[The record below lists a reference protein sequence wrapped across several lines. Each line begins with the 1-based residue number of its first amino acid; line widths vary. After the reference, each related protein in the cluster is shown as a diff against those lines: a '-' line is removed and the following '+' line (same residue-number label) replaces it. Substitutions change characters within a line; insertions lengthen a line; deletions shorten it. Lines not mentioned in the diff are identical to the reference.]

1 MREPR
6 RRLNPADRR
15 RELLEAAERLLRRR
29 ADGVRVEDVVAEA
42 GAAKGTF
49 YLYFPTWDDLLEA
62 LRDELFDRFEALA
75 PEPVERDAPV
85 DWAATLQRMAAAFI
99 SFNLEMEG
107 LHDVLFHSDFARN
120 RPLPAHRGGPARL
133 AAMIRAGQEA
143 GAFAPVSA
151 NLTGR
156 MLFAAMHDAADA
168 VREGADRP
176 AVTQALDAL
185 LRRALTPEIQS

>member
-6 RRLNPADRR
+6 RRLDPADRR

-62 LRDELFDRFEALA
+62 LRDELFARFEALA
-75 PEPVERDAPV
+75 PEPVELDGPV
-85 DWAATLQRMAAAFI
+85 DWPATLRRIAAAYI

-107 LHDVLFHSDFARN
+107 LHDALFHSDFARN
-120 RPLPAHRGGPARL
+120 RPVPVHRGGPARL
-133 AAMIRAGQEA
+133 AAMISAGQEA
-143 GAFAPVSA
+143 GVFAPVPA
-151 NLTGR
+151 GLTAR
-156 MLFAAMHDAADA
+156 MLFAAMHEAADA
-168 VREGADRP
+168 VREGADRL
-176 AVTQALDAL
+176 AVTLALDDL
-185 LRRALTPEIQS
+185 LHRALTPEIDP